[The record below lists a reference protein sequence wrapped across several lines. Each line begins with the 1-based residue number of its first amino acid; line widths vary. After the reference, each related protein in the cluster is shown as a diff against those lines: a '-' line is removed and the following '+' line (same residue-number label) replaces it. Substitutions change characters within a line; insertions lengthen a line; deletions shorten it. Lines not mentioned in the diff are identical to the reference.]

1 MRVRKQGG
9 KNSPSQENGRY
20 KHLEAGKGTERR
32 SRIRRSERD
41 EKAGETGGGQILQSL
56 IK

>member
-32 SRIRRSERD
+32 VELEGQKEMRRLERQA
-41 EKAGETGGGQILQSL
+41 EARSYRAS
-56 IK
+56 